1 MYLVQILLPLYDKN
15 GRVIPQAQFERTAKE
30 LTHHF
35 GGLTAYTRAPAQGIW
50 KRRGKR
56 VMRDDVVVYEVMC
69 RRLQRRW
76 WEAQRIALEKSFR
89 QDAILIRSH
98 PVTQL

>member
-15 GRVIPQAQFERTAKE
+15 GRAIPRAQFERTATE
-30 LTHHF
+30 LSQHF
-35 GGLTAYTRAPAQGIW
+35 GGLTAYTRAPAEGIW
-50 KRRGKR
+50 MKRGKQ

-76 WEAQRIALEKSFR
+76 WQAKRAALEKSFR

-98 PVTQL
+98 SVTQL